1 MLDNYASPARQGEFG
16 SHGVAIYFPGAHLMY
31 HLDPDYDA
39 YRPTNPSHP
48 VQFVDNEQWSALVH
62 SYMTWLSYPD

>member
-16 SHGVAIYFPGAHLMY
+16 SHGLAIYFPGGHLMY
-31 HLDPDYDA
+31 HLDPDHDA

-48 VQFVDNEQWSALVH
+48 VQFVDNEQWPHLVH